1 MRHAAE
7 RKFSSPYDDRGY
19 DLPGNHSLHN
29 SVQRVD
35 EARIFEQND
44 IQNPTLKI
52 TIAMNLRTFRLQLTA
67 AISVVAASFLP
78 ANGQE
83 SAELHSAVSEL
94 AEENGFNGVILV
106 AEADNTLDAQV
117 FGYTDLDA
125 HTPITADTSFAIASL
140 SKSITATLTLQLA
153 EAGQLSLDDTVSDH
167 LPFVSHDWTS
177 QITIRQLLQN
187 RSGLGH
193 TTDIPGWF
201 EPEWKSAQTPES
213 FVEAALE
220 LPLRSTPGTEYYYS
234 NIGYYLLG
242 LIIDEASGTSYE
254 TALSEMI
261 LTPLGM
267 ETTGQ
272 IYDSPAPANHALNYL
287 PDGDDFIQI
296 TLSNTW
302 MFRAGASLYSNAD
315 DLLAWSHALQSGALI
330 SEDSMALL
338 FDEEEPM
345 AWNIGEAP
353 LAEGAPPT
361 PVRTY
366 NGDMAGYTSIV
377 SYFPEHDLT
386 VILLS
391 NTGPGYRTLLGMTLE
406 IAAAA
411 TN

>member
-1 MRHAAE
+1 M
-7 RKFSSPYDDRGY
+7 
-19 DLPGNHSLHN
+19 SL
-29 SVQRVD
+29 S
-35 EARIFEQND
+35 
-44 IQNPTLKI
+44 TLK
-52 TIAMNLRTFRLQLTA
+52 LYL
-67 AISVVAASFLP
+67 VAALTIVATSCLP
-78 ANGQE
+78 ANCQAAD
-83 SAELHSAVSEL
+83 SLRNAIAELADDTGL
-94 AEENGFNGVILV
+94 NGVVLV
-106 AEADNTLDAQV
+106 AEADNTLDTQV
-117 FGYTDLDA
+117 FGYADLDA
-125 HTPITADTSFAIASL
+125 HTPITADTSFNIASI

-167 LPFVSHDWTS
+167 LSFVTHDWAP

-187 RSGLGH
+187 RSGLSH

-213 FVEAALE
+213 FLEAALE
-220 LPLRSTPGTEYYYS
+220 LPLKSTPGTEYYYS

-267 ETTGQ
+267 EATGQ
-272 IYDSPAPANHALNYL
+272 NYDSPAPANHALNYL
-287 PDGDDFIQI
+287 QDGDDLIQI
-296 TLSNTW
+296 SLSNTW
-302 MFRAGASLYSNAD
+302 MFRGGASLYSNAD
-315 DLLAWSHALQSGALI
+315 DLLAWSHALQSGELI

-338 FDEEEPM
+338 FDPDTPM

-353 LAEGAPPT
+353 LSEGAPPT

-406 IAAAA
+406 IAATA